1 MIEIS
6 LIVGAGLL
14 FLATF
19 WDEIVEWLQKAVS
32 AVKKAIRGILY
43 GTKVFINKT
52 KEGIREIARWYAK
65 NGTQWEET
73 TQTRVV
79 SEYDVPEEIRR
90 RAEYEDEVD
99 ISNQIEEKLKLAN

>member
-6 LIVGAGLL
+6 LIVGAVLL
-14 FLATF
+14 IATF

-32 AVKKAIRGILY
+32 AVKKVIRGILY
-43 GTKVFINKT
+43 GAKVFINKT
-52 KEGIREIARWYAK
+52 KEGIKEIARWYSK

-73 TQTRVV
+73 TKTRFV